1 MKTVMGTHCIVSD
14 RHSSCSMDDK
24 VGRGSRHPQS
34 GDLGLGSE
42 PAWSRSPAED
52 ASAPPPLR
60 PCSAD
65 PTATHKAHFLSSG
78 PGGVTQPR
86 WLFGIYLPTGLL
98 QSCPPEEPLWPAQL
112 GTRQAGFRSVCMAPS
127 RDPFRE
133 DPVAW
138 TGEVCHCPEGT
149 ASSSLGGVTQE
160 GQVCKVLPAPGCTSS
175 LLEPGGTGQL
185 VDLPQQVLPRV
196 SAGQR
201 DPASD
206 QTFL

>member
-1 MKTVMGTHCIVSD
+1 
-14 RHSSCSMDDK
+14 
-24 VGRGSRHPQS
+24 
-34 GDLGLGSE
+34 
-42 PAWSRSPAED
+42 
-52 ASAPPPLR
+52 
-60 PCSAD
+60 
-65 PTATHKAHFLSSG
+65 
-78 PGGVTQPR
+78 
-86 WLFGIYLPTGLL
+86 
-98 QSCPPEEPLWPAQL
+98 
-112 GTRQAGFRSVCMAPS
+112 MAPS

-138 TGEVCHCPEGT
+138 MGKVCHCPEGT